1 MSPLI
6 FQNFEQALRRRVV
19 QTLSHAAH
27 RAGHAVLFHPRLKG
41 VYRSLAPFIGMMN
54 HSRRRLLSEPRN
66 GQRTDDDVSRHPCLD
81 RSADEFPVEIIED
94 HGQIQP
100 NLADP
105 DVGHAGTPRLIRY
118 LLQLHFHFQ
127 FFGVLPPS
135 HGRRNR
141 FQRKLTKRFSPS
153 ALA

>member
-6 FQNFEQALRRRVV
+6 LQNFGQALRRRVV
-19 QTLSHAAH
+19 QNLSHAAH

-41 VYRSLAPFIGMMN
+41 VARSLAPFIGMMN
-54 HSRRRLLSEPRN
+54 HTRRRLVAEPRH
-66 GQRTDDDVSRHPCLD
+66 GQRTDGDVSRHPCLD
-81 RSADEFPVEIIED
+81 RSADEFPVEKIED

-100 NLADP
+100 NLVDP
-105 DVGHAGTPRLIRY
+105 DLGHAGTPRLIRY
-118 LLQLHFHFQ
+118 LLQLHFHFH
-127 FFGVLPPS
+127 FFEALTPS

-141 FQRKLTKRFSPS
+141 FQTKLTKRFPPS